1 MQLVLERRVGI
12 PITLSVMYMEIA
24 RRLAM
29 PVFGISLPRHFVIQF
44 DDGNYST
51 YIDPFNGGRPI
62 TAEECFAL
70 AGAKVA
76 DPVLLRRATKKE
88 IAIRMLQNLRGVY
101 LRRKDWARAVDTLD
115 LLLVGVPG
123 LSAWYKQRGL
133 LELELKRFQ
142 AARRDLEQYLA
153 LEPEAADRP
162 EILKQMQAI
171 HTWLARVN

>member
-1 MQLVLERRVGI
+1 M
-12 PITLSVMYMEIA
+12 
-24 RRLAM
+24 
-29 PVFGISLPRHFVIQF
+29 
-44 DDGNYST
+44 
-51 YIDPFNGGRPI
+51 
-62 TAEECFAL
+62 
-70 AGAKVA
+70 A

-115 LLLVGVPG
+115 LLLIGVPG

-142 AARRDLEQYLA
+142 AARRDLEKYLA